1 MVYDCQF
8 IDNSPYTGYNLFR
21 TPHNAAWNEKKGMEM
36 MSKKMIPCRTCGE
49 EIAANAK
56 VCPHCGAKNKK
67 PIYRRWWLWALV
79 LVAAIAVIGG
89 TGGKDETTNEGPK
102 TAASSDPA
110 PTQAERTEQT
120 AQAEADEP
128 EQDEAEQDE
137 SVADDAVVRVGDT
150 VMDGDLSITYAASG
164 EFAEENQFLQPAE
177 GKKYIFL
184 RLAFENTGTSDR
196 TVSALSFEC
205 YADGYA
211 ADGYYGGEDGLSATL
226 SAGRSTVGN
235 VYFEVPAD
243 AENIEVEYE
252 TNVFTQKKL
261 RFAFEGDQDS
271 GYQPETSAE
280 ASAEAHAVGDVIE
293 EGGMKITY
301 LACAEY
307 QSDNQFLQPKD
318 GYRYVSCEFEFENT
332 GSADETVSAFSFDCY
347 ADGAACEQSYVRDDT
362 LSATLSPGRKARG
375 SVTFEV
381 PVGASTVEVEYL
393 AGFWTSSR
401 LVFDANPA

>member
-1 MVYDCQF
+1 M
-8 IDNSPYTGYNLFR
+8 R
-21 TPHNAAWNEKKGMEM
+21 
-36 MSKKMIPCRTCGE
+36 
-49 EIAANAK
+49 
-56 VCPHCGAKNKK
+56 K

-137 SVADDAVVRVGDT
+137 SAADDAVVRVGDT

-196 TVSALSFEC
+196 TVSVLSFEC

>member
-1 MVYDCQF
+1 
-8 IDNSPYTGYNLFR
+8 
-21 TPHNAAWNEKKGMEM
+21 

-67 PIYRRWWLWALV
+67 PIYQRWWLWAV
-79 LVAAIAVIGG
+79 VIVAAIAAFGG
-89 TGGKDETTNEGPK
+89 TGGKDKTEKEREPQTVSAPETV
-102 TAASSDPA
+102 PA
-110 PTQAERTEQT
+110 QARAEEQA
-120 AQAEADEP
+120 AQAETDETELDEP
-128 EQDEAEQDE
+128 EQENPAMEDTLI
-137 SVADDAVVRVGDT
+137 RVGDA
-150 VMDGDLSITYAASG
+150 VMDGELKITYVASG
-164 EFAEENQFLQPAE
+164 EYEEENQLLRPEE
-177 GKKYIFL
+177 GNKYIFL

-196 TVSALSFEC
+196 TASALSFEC

-211 ADGYYGGEDGLSATL
+211 ADSYYGGEDGLSATL

-261 RFAFEGDQDS
+261 HFAFEGDQDS
-271 GYQPETSAE
+271 GYQPETSAG
-280 ASAEAHAVGDVIE
+280 ASAEAHVVGDAIE

-318 GYRYVSCEFEFENT
+318 GYRYVSCEFEFENN

-347 ADGAACEQSYVRDDT
+347 ADGAACEQSYIRDDT
-362 LSATLSPGRKARG
+362 LSATLSPGRKVRG

-381 PVGASTVEVEYL
+381 PLEAETVEVEYL

-401 LVFDANPA
+401 LVFDARPS